1 MNPQTP
7 ASAPF
12 TPSAVEGVTMFLKP
26 SFMMTAQS
34 SGLQVSVTVQGPKRP
49 N

>member
-1 MNPQTP
+1 MTP
-7 ASAPF
+7 P
-12 TPSAVEGVTMFLKP
+12 PAVSQPVVTMFLKP
-26 SFMMTAQS
+26 SFVMTAQS